1 VFHNVVPINNFYIV
15 FLHEE
20 DESKHLVF
28 LSMFLSALE
37 SFAIC
42 AHRIPLAGEST
53 LLVEGQHILVG
64 LAATRAWAV
73 ELPFQI
79 SARE

>member
-1 VFHNVVPINNFYIV
+1 VAP
-15 FLHEE
+15 FLFFFGAGPA
-20 DESKHLVF
+20 V
-28 LSMFLSALE
+28 LSMVLSALE

-42 AHRIPLAGEST
+42 AHRIPLTGQRT

-73 ELPFQI
+73 EVPFEM
-79 SARE
+79 SGGE